1 MFKIHRV
8 DIKAIADYPNIC
20 YGPTQYILVNI
31 LCMKHVIARLRYIKI
46 PESIA
51 KTTSSRE
58 IANEIRNNEAEDST
72 FIKRIVAGD
81 ET

>member
-1 MFKIHRV
+1 
-8 DIKAIADYPNIC
+8 
-20 YGPTQYILVNI
+20 
-31 LCMKHVIARLRYIKI
+31 MKHVIARLRYIKI